1 MCSGDTQLHS
11 WEVLTGQSSSVISTW
26 ERGKLFF
33 FDMSRRMAKA
43 YVIYFGSSL
52 ATDHGVPQKNT
63 DGGDIVDEEDDEDDG
78 DEDAMNV
85 GVGLGAVA
93 DIIYTRGVV
102 LNDGVEQMLGVVLT
116 IEDGYIG
123 SHFVHRLTPTNITS
137 KLMKIPKK
145 FFQQLNLASQ
155 GVVGICMGVGDVVP
169 VGHHTDCDGQMVFDE
184 EWGVFASVH
193 QLQVGEAVVFNFKQS
208 SAQGINIACIMN
220 GLRLAEA

>member
-1 MCSGDTQLHS
+1 MKFKAHS
-11 WEVLTGQSSSVISTW
+11 
-26 ERGKLFF
+26 R
-33 FDMSRRMAKA
+33 
-43 YVIYFGSSL
+43 SL